1 LKKHLADRASAI
13 HTHSGHL
20 SMPGIVLALLATL
33 AAAVPAS
40 GKARTQ
46 SFSGDYSISYLGF
59 TIGRSTFDTTFGKDT
74 FAVSGS
80 LSSAGL
86 AQLFDDTQGTISSVG
101 RFAGKATQAAA
112 YRVDYTEGG
121 KSQHTSI
128 RFRDGSV
135 TRTENAPPLKKRG
148 SDWVPLRKSHLRS
161 VADPLAATLVRAGS
175 PAEVCGR
182 TLRIY
187 DGEFRVDLTLKY
199 ESSKSISIPGFEGK
213 IVTCRVGFHPVA
225 GYRQG
230 RRALEFL
237 RDKSLIRM
245 TFAPLGT
252 TGVYAPIHATIGTQ
266 IGTVTISAGRFET
279 VK

>member
-1 LKKHLADRASAI
+1 MQGQSRIRDPYI
-13 HTHSGHL
+13 PEHSL
-20 SMPGIVLALLATL
+20 MPGILLALLATL

-40 GKARTQ
+40 AKKGAQ

-59 TIGRSTFDTTFGKDT
+59 TIGRSSFESTFGKNS
-74 FAVSGS
+74 FAVKGR

-86 AQLFDDTQGTISSVG
+86 AQLFDDTKGTISSVG
-101 RFAGKATQAAA
+101 RFAGKTTEATAF
-112 YRVDYTEGG
+112 RVDYTEG
-121 KSQHTSI
+121 KTSQSTSI

-135 TRTENAPPLKKRG
+135 TQTENVPPLKKRG
-148 SDWVPLRKSHLRS
+148 SDWVPLQKSHLSS
-161 VADPLAATLVRAGS
+161 VTDRLAATLLRADS

-187 DGEFRVDLTLKY
+187 DGEFRVDLALSY
-199 ESSKSISIPGFEGK
+199 ETSESISIPGYEGK

-225 GYRQG
+225 GYRPG
-230 RRALEFL
+230 RRALQFL
-237 RDKSLIRM
+237 RDKSLIRI

-252 TGVYAPIHATIGTQ
+252 TGVYAPVHATIGTQ
-266 IGTVTISAGRFET
+266 IGTVTISARRFEK